1 MIRKISIV
9 SCVLFSLLCI
19 VFFTACGN
27 KSDTFGNLIQGFQK
41 EYDNPC
47 ETVRFFSLANES
59 QRKRF
64 EEKTLSYLNNATKG
78 DYGELMREIGDCTS
92 IPFDKDGKQV
102 SIFRGANDVALAKC
116 SFYEIKLESDNL
128 LPSKEED
135 IIVKE
140 IRPKTIE
147 NFGMQVEKG
156 KNPPDVF
163 YIYKSGKYQN
173 TLYYILTE
181 KFYLAALYVG
191 KVENTDLPIKVFL
204 MEPRAFSAFIHAFDK
219 LDENSSRKKE
229 LSSLIQNSKLIKQL
243 SEEYARLMVA
253 ANSSELRLKYGQYI
267 YLLRQAEHER
277 GRVDRV
283 NQNTHSQ
290 QTNQEINKTV
300 QKSKNEGVINSDEV
314 NVRKGPGVKFDSLG
328 VFFKGDKVR
337 LVGEQGNDIGE
348 TWYQIEYDNP
358 TVGLIKG
365 WVRKDFININKPED
379 TAKSNKSYTTKQVS
393 GVSHSSALKDG
404 GSEYAG
410 SLTIDGDIKTCWAE
424 GEKGLGLGE
433 SLDFKFNDTYEI
445 SGMDIWIGYQKSQ
458 DLFKKNAR
466 PRIIDIFASDGSDE
480 TYELQD
486 VMGSQRIIFKKPIKT
501 NSIKLIILKATPG
514 DKYDDTCISEVK
526 FF

>member
-1 MIRKISIV
+1 
-9 SCVLFSLLCI
+9 
-19 VFFTACGN
+19 
-27 KSDTFGNLIQGFQK
+27 
-41 EYDNPC
+41 
-47 ETVRFFSLANES
+47 
-59 QRKRF
+59 
-64 EEKTLSYLNNATKG
+64 
-78 DYGELMREIGDCTS
+78 MREIGDCTS

-128 LPSKEED
+128 LPSKEDD

-290 QTNQEINKTV
+290 QTNQEINK
-300 QKSKNEGVINSDEV
+300 
-314 NVRKGPGVKFDSLG
+314 
-328 VFFKGDKVR
+328 
-337 LVGEQGNDIGE
+337 
-348 TWYQIEYDNP
+348 
-358 TVGLIKG
+358 
-365 WVRKDFININKPED
+365 PED
-379 TAKSNKSYTTKQVS
+379 TAKPNKSYTTKQVS

-410 SLTIDGDIKTCWAE
+410 SLTTDGDIKTCWAE

>member
-27 KSDTFGNLIQGFQK
+27 KSDKFGNLIQGFQK

-47 ETVRFFSLANES
+47 ETVLFFSLANES

-128 LPSKEED
+128 LPGKEED

-147 NFGMQVEKG
+147 SFGMQIEKG

-181 KFYLAALYVG
+181 KFYLAVLYVG

-204 MEPRAFSAFIHAFDK
+204 MEPREFSALIHAFDK

-300 QKSKNEGVINSDEV
+300 QKSKNEGVINGDEV

-365 WVRKDFININKPED
+365 WVRKDYININQVAND
-379 TAKSNKSYTTKQVS
+379 TSSNTRNQSTNNNDQSKDVFIEHWNSENLDIYVVDESLNGEISKTGKLFTVMVKQVQN
-393 GVSHSSALKDG
+393 GKL
-404 GSEYAG
+404 
-410 SLTIDGDIKTCWAE
+410 IKTHKWSFTE
-424 GEKGLGLGE
+424 NNGEWRYSTEEMDKKGRSSIVSESKIFEYCMKRLGWKYVKNGR
-433 SLDFKFNDTYEI
+433 Y
-445 SGMDIWIGYQKSQ
+445 YQ
-458 DLFKKNAR
+458 
-466 PRIIDIFASDGSDE
+466 
-480 TYELQD
+480 
-486 VMGSQRIIFKKPIKT
+486 
-501 NSIKLIILKATPG
+501 
-514 DKYDDTCISEVK
+514 
-526 FF
+526 